1 MAAIKPH
8 TWLDYIS
15 TVQQR
20 NFSKEDLNVEGIER
34 ILNLNQQFHS
44 VFNYSIPWIYLLDY
58 TTGKYL
64 LISKSMKLMLGYEPE
79 SFLNNGLGFTVEIY
93 EKNHLRLLNE
103 EIFPDKLEF
112 LKKVPPHEHPDY
124 VFSHNLDI
132 ETKKGEMM
140 SLLQRSCFIKSDGK
154 GNPLMSFGVITNINH
169 FGSGSPVRQVI
180 EKVSKD
186 GFAEKTELVWKKSYY
201 LNEEDKIFT
210 KRERELLSSMA
221 DGLTSKAIADKLFI
235 SENTVI
241 NHRRNMQEKSNTKN
255 VAELISFAIRQRLI

>member
-1 MAAIKPH
+1 MATIKPH

-20 NFSKEDLNVEGIER
+20 SFSKEELNVEGIER

-44 VFNYSIPWIYLLDY
+44 VFNHSIPWIYLLDY

-79 SFLNNGLGFTVEIY
+79 SFLNDGIGFTIEIY
-93 EKNHLRLLNE
+93 EKDHLRLLNE
-103 EIFPDKLEF
+103 EIFPDKIKF
-112 LKKVPPHEHPDY
+112 LKNISATEHCNY
-124 VFSHNLDI
+124 IFSHNLDVRN
-132 ETKKGEMM
+132 KYGEMT
-140 SLLQRSCFIKSDGK
+140 SLLQRSCFIKSDNK
-154 GNPLMSFGVITNINH
+154 GNPLLSFGVITNINH

-180 EKVSKD
+180 EKVSKE
-186 GFAEKTELVWKKSYY
+186 GIAEKTELVWKKSYY

-210 KRERELLSSMA
+210 RRERELLSWMA
-221 DGLTSKAIADKLFI
+221 DGLTSKEIGDKLFI

-255 VAELISFAIRQRLI
+255 AAELISFAIRQRLI